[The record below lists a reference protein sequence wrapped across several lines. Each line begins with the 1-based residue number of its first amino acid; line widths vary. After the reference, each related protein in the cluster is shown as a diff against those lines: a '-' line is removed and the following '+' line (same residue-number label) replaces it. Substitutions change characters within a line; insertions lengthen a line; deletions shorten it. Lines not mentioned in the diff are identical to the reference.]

1 MTFASRRT
9 RLLCVAV
16 LALSLIAC
24 RRQEEQGP
32 GERAGKA
39 IDEALRESS
48 EKMNEAGKKVGDAM
62 QKAGDETGKA
72 MEDAGKRLQ
81 QTPPP

>member
-1 MTFASRRT
+1 MTLASRSMRF
-9 RLLCVAV
+9 LCATV
-16 LALSLIAC
+16 LTLSLIAC

-39 IDEALRESS
+39 MDDALRESS
-48 EKMNEAGKKVGDAM
+48 EKMNDAGKKVGQAM
-62 QKAGDETGKA
+62 EKAGDEMGKA

-81 QTPPP
+81 QTPGP